1 MQATTHRSSE
11 YPHSPARRHRG
22 RYLRVLFFFA
32 RTLLHVLWWDLI
44 LRRIGFRR
52 LSRRTAHARYPR
64 VARRFR
70 TLATRL
76 GGIWIKV
83 GQFLSARLDVLP
95 ESVTR
100 ELAHLQ
106 DEVSAEPLAAM
117 RPVLAESF
125 GPEFESLFVWIDR
138 EPLASASLGQVHR
151 ARLADGSRAVVK
163 IQRPQ
168 IRDLIAVDLSALSR
182 VIGWMKRYR
191 ALTRRT
197 DLDALLA
204 EFSRTVWEEV
214 DYLAEAENVRRF
226 AAMFSDNPAV
236 RIPRVFTNGT
246 TERVLTLEDVYFI
259 KITEYAAIEAAGLSR
274 EQVADRLFRTYLQ
287 QIFIE
292 GFFHADPHPGNLFVE
307 PLGDGDWRLVF
318 VDFGMVGRVTP
329 TMKRGLR
336 NLAIAVAMHDLDRL
350 MAAYDAMGII
360 LPGADLA
367 RIRQAEAAMFE
378 RMWGKSMRELIR
390 SHPQEMRRFV
400 RDFRDLL
407 YEMPFQVPADLLF
420 LGRCVAILSGMCTGL
435 NPDFNLFEGLQ
446 PFAEHLLAEEGEG
459 WVSELLDTLAT
470 QARALAG
477 LPAKLDSA
485 LSRLERGEITFLARP
500 APKLEAQLNGL
511 NLAIR
516 KLVGAAVFAALLVAG
531 TLLYTGG
538 ETAGTGYLIGLALL
552 TILWMVLLLR

>member
-11 YPHSPARRHRG
+11 HPHSPARRHRG